1 MTHFSPLNDANAEFA
16 IVPVAEGKP
25 PQNAIAHGSM
35 SAVMERIADSKA
47 RSEAEKVIARAE
59 QAAAELEQQQQR
71 EQQVIADAVG
81 KFAAGISDLT
91 RRVDQLEQERETR
104 RALDAATEVTR
115 EMLAIPKDAPD
126 PEASEADDAPAHIP
140 GGELHDL
147 PAKDPEQLGQTATT
161 DQGDLPEELLE
172 KTPPEPGTA
181 PTIAFEDAR
190 RGRARA
196 RPYKTAPHTYPQVAV
211 SLNEV

>member
-16 IVPVAEGKP
+16 IVPVSEGKP

-104 RALDAATEVTR
+104 RALDAATEVTQQ
-115 EMLAIPKDAPD
+115 MLTIPKDAPD
-126 PEASEADDAPAHIP
+126 SEAPGDDTHEHVP

-147 PAKDPEQLGQTATT
+147 LPKEEPQLTA
-161 DQGDLPEELLE
+161 DQGNLPEELLE
-172 KTPPEPGTA
+172 KTPPDPGTA
-181 PTIAFEDAR
+181 PTIGFEDAR
-190 RGRARA
+190 RSRA
-196 RPYKTAPHTYPQVAV
+196 RPYKTAPRSYPQVAV
-211 SLNEV
+211 RLSEV